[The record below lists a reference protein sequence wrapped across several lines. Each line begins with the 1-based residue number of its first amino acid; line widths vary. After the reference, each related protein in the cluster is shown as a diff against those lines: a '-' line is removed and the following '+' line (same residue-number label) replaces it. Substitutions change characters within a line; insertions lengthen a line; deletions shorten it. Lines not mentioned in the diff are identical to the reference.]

1 MGAAAARKI
10 VQDTQVVDTRDT
22 SDTIRLWESYREQA
36 MLWRG
41 LALIQIPVTLVALL
55 FCTVL
60 WFTRTVT
67 LNVPQAPLPG
77 IYEAREIPDVEFIE
91 VATNFVNLVATYQPA
106 VARRQF
112 EEARQYLIEPM
123 LDKFEVDM
131 LGTEIR
137 AIENTNRTQI
147 FFVDPAKTNI
157 ERYGRD
163 VVITLHGDRMKIVA
177 GKELPVVKT
186 FYQVTLTT
194 CLLYTSDAADDP

>member
-147 FFVDPAKTNI
+147 FFVDPAKT
-157 ERYGRD
+157 
-163 VVITLHGDRMKIVA
+163 
-177 GKELPVVKT
+177 
-186 FYQVTLTT
+186 
-194 CLLYTSDAADDP
+194 CLLYTSPSPRDCQ